1 MPDGLCVYVLPDVS
15 GPDVSD
21 EGLDELEDLSPV
33 HLQVEE
39 VRLLDQGDQ
48 PVLGHGFFL

>member
-1 MPDGLCVYVLPDVS
+1 
-15 GPDVSD
+15 
-21 EGLDELEDLSPV
+21 V

-48 PVLGHGFFL
+48 PVLGHGFFLRRSRKPLVLYACQKFN